1 VSERLKKDMGLRI
14 EEKNKRMTVKRNLE
28 GNILVP
34 TNNFTDIPLSKIVCL
49 SSKMGVKID
58 IENMTPI
65 DLIKEME
72 IARLQDI
79 L

>member
-49 SSKMGVKID
+49 SSNMGVKID
-58 IENMTPI
+58 VENMTPI